1 MKSLNNIRVIEF
13 THAILGPSCGVILAD
28 MGAEVIKVEPIEGDP
43 TRTLK
48 GFGVGYFPMFNRN
61 KKSIAVNI
69 KSEDGKRIVHKL
81 VEQSDVLIENFAPST
96 MSRLGFGYEQL
107 SQINPRLIYCELKGY
122 LPGPYEKRV
131 ALDEVVQMQSGIAY
145 MTGPLGQPLRAGV
158 SVVDI
163 LGGTFGALGILA
175 AMRER
180 DQTGKGQ
187 LVQNGLFE
195 SAAFL
200 VGQHMVYRPL
210 LGENIPP
217 MPSKA
222 RPWAVY
228 QPFETK
234 DGDFIFVGI
243 TSDKHWQK
251 FCEVFDR
258 ADLLSDDTLK
268 TNNQRY
274 HAYERLT
281 ADLAR
286 MFKTMTTQAV
296 LTGCE
301 KAEIPFAPVSH
312 PEDLM
317 EDPHLLASGGLWN
330 VNVGDN
336 VNCNLPTVPLKFGEG
351 GLALRRHPPKIGEHT
366 SEILREL
373 NFSDDEIEAMRES
386 KAI

>member
-1 MKSLNNIRVIEF
+1 MFRTSNEITQQHPRDRI
-13 THAILGPSCGVILAD
+13 HSCDLG
-28 MGAEVIKVEPIEGDP
+28 
-43 TRTLK
+43 
-48 GFGVGYFPMFNRN
+48 
-61 KKSIAVNI
+61 
-69 KSEDGKRIVHKL
+69 
-81 VEQSDVLIENFAPST
+81 
-96 MSRLGFGYEQL
+96 
-107 SQINPRLIYCELKGY
+107 
-122 LPGPYEKRV
+122 
-131 ALDEVVQMQSGIAY
+131 
-145 MTGPLGQPLRAGV
+145 
-158 SVVDI
+158 SVV
-163 LGGTFGALGILA
+163 GALGILA
-175 AMRER
+175 ALRER

-187 LVQNGLFE
+187 LVQNGLFK

-217 MPSKA
+217 MPSMA

-234 DGDFIFVGI
+234 DGDFVFVGI
-243 TSDKHWQK
+243 ISDKHWQK

-258 ADLLSDDTLK
+258 ADLLSDETLK

-286 MFKTMTTQAV
+286 MSKTMTTQAV

-301 KAEIPFAPVSH
+301 KAEIPFAPVSR

-330 VNVGDN
+330 VNVADD
-336 VNCNLPTVPLKFGEG
+336 VNCNLPTVPLKFGKG
-351 GLALRRHPPKIGEHT
+351 GLALRRQPPKIGEHT